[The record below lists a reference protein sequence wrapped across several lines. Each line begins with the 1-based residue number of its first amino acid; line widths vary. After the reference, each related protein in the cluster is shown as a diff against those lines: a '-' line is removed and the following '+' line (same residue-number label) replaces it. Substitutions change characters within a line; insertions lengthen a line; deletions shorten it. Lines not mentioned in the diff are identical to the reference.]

1 MSQLTEIVIKRLE
14 EKGIRSD
21 IIPGFVRNVI
31 NAISINPECNLQE
44 LNNRLH
50 FLGWDD
56 FELDEHTLQL
66 VIAGFEAGGLRKR
79 SALGAQCSEP
89 LH

>member
-1 MSQLTEIVIKRLE
+1 MSQLTEIMIKRLE

-31 NAISINPECNLQE
+31 NTISINPECNLQE

-66 VIAGFEAGGLRKR
+66 VIAGFEVGGLRKR
-79 SALGAQCSEP
+79 SARGAQCSEP

>member
-14 EKGIRSD
+14 EKGIRLD
-21 IIPGFVRNVI
+21 IIPGFVRDLV
-31 NAISINPECNLQE
+31 NAISINPECSLQE
-44 LNNRLH
+44 LDSRLH

-56 FELDEHTLQL
+56 FELDEYTLEL
-66 VIAGFEAGGLRKR
+66 VIAGFEAGGLSKR

>member
-1 MSQLTEIVIKRLE
+1 MSQLTEIVIERLKK
-14 EKGIRSD
+14 KGIRPD
-21 IIPGFVRNVI
+21 IIPGFVRDLVNV
-31 NAISINPECNLQE
+31 ISINPGWSLQD
-44 LNNRLH
+44 LNSRLH

-56 FELDEHTLQL
+56 FELDDHTLQL

-79 SALGAQCSEP
+79 SALGEQCSEP

>member
-31 NAISINPECNLQE
+31 NTISINPECNLQE

-66 VIAGFEAGGLRKR
+66 VIAGFEVGGLRKR
-79 SALGAQCSEP
+79 SARGAQCSEP

>member
-14 EKGIRSD
+14 EKGIHSD

-31 NAISINPECNLQE
+31 NAISINPEWSLQD
-44 LNNRLH
+44 LNSRLH

-66 VIAGFEAGGLRKR
+66 VIAGFEAGGLSKR
-79 SALGAQCSEP
+79 GTI
-89 LH
+89 

>member
-21 IIPGFVRNVI
+21 IIPGFVRDLA
-31 NAISINPECNLQE
+31 NAISIDPEYSLQE
-44 LNNRLH
+44 LNSRLH

-56 FELDEHTLQL
+56 FELDDYTLEL
-66 VIAGFEAGGLRKR
+66 VMAGFEAGGLSKR
-79 SALGAQCSEP
+79 GII
-89 LH
+89 

>member
-1 MSQLTEIVIKRLE
+1 MSQLTEIMIKRLE

-66 VIAGFEAGGLRKR
+66 VIAGFEVGGLRKR
-79 SALGAQCSEP
+79 SARGAQCSEP